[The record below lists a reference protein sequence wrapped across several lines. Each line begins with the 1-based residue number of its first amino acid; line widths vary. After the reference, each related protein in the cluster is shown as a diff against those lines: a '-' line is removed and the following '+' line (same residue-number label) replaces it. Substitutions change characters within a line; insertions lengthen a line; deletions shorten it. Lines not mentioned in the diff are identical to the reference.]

1 MRRNY
6 PERIYESV
14 EEPTPLERQRRG
26 QPTGARVQMLLLLKS
41 GVVPSL
47 PRCVPLVGYS
57 LAQLKRWWAAYQLG
71 GLAALL
77 ARRTP
82 AGRRSPLTAEMWAG
96 LQAELRAAH
105 LVRLADVRR

>member
-41 GVVPSL
+41 GVVRACLGVCPWSATVSPSSSADG
-47 PRCVPLVGYS
+47 PPISSVAWRPCWHAGP
-57 LAQLKRWWAAYQLG
+57 Q
-71 GLAALL
+71 
-77 ARRTP
+77 P
-82 AGRRSPLTAEMWAG
+82 AGA
-96 LQAELRAAH
+96 
-105 LVRLADVRR
+105 RL